1 MGNGVTLFR
10 FLIVFLFAGLLST
23 QSVQSQVTDAE
34 KPLRTQRVDTLGGW
48 NKGGLVNLNF
58 SQSSFTY
65 WSAGGQNA
73 VGLNGLVSLFAN
85 YDKGSNTWD
94 NLFDLG
100 YGVLRQGKG
109 RDFIKT
115 DDKIDLF
122 SKYGR
127 KASAHWYYSALVN
140 FKTQLRPGYDYPN
153 DSVSISKFLAPA
165 YLIAAAGMDYK
176 PSSHFTAFFSP
187 ITSRITVVNDQ
198 RLADAGAYGVKP
210 AVINNGIV
218 VNPGSKSRSEF
229 GGYIRMMYTNTLF
242 SDKSVSLLTKLDLFS
257 NYLNEPEAVDVS
269 WETILG
275 FKINKFMSATLT
287 THLLYDKDIKIA
299 LDKNGDGLLD
309 APEAKVQ
316 FKQVLGIGFSYQF

>member
-1 MGNGVTLFR
+1 MKFSFSRLRILILFL
-10 FLIVFLFAGLLST
+10 LIGLLST
-23 QSVQSQVTDAE
+23 KTAHSQVTDAE

-48 NKGGLVNLNF
+48 DKGGLVNLNF

-85 YDKGSNTWD
+85 YDKGNNTWD

-109 RDFIKT
+109 KDFIKT

-127 KASAHWYYSALVN
+127 KASEHWYYSGLVN

-153 DSVSISKFLAPA
+153 DSISISNFLAPA
-165 YLIAAAGMDYK
+165 YLLAAAGMDYK

-187 ITSRITVVNDQ
+187 VTGRITIVNDQ
-198 RLADAGAYGVKP
+198 RLADLGAYGVKP
-210 AVINNGIV
+210 AVFENEILLSR
-218 VNPGSKSRSEF
+218 GSKTRSEF
-229 GGYIRMMYTNTLF
+229 GGYIRMMYSNTLF

-257 NYLNEPEAVDVS
+257 NYLDEPEAIDVS
-269 WETILG
+269 WETIMG

-299 LDKNGDGLLD
+299 LDKNGDGILD